1 MRRLKF
7 IIISGL
13 SGAGKSEAMRGLED
27 SGYYCIDNIPP
38 ALIVKFA
45 QLCINSSDSMKK
57 VALGVDI
64 RGRQFFKDVYKSLD
78 EMKALGY
85 EYEIIFLDSE
95 DDVLIKRYK
104 MTRRNHPLSFDTNI
118 LEGIVRERELIKDLK
133 SRANVV
139 IDTSNLKPKDLRKQI
154 KDIYLGESESS
165 NLVISVT
172 SFGYKHGIP
181 LDADLVF
188 DVRFLPNPYYIE
200 ELKEKTGDEEDVQS
214 YVMNS
219 STSWEFLSKLKDFV
233 DFLVPQ
239 YMEEGKHHLV
249 IAIGCT
255 GGKHRSVTFT
265 NMMYDHLLEGGYRAI
280 KKHRD
285 IRLK

>member
-1 MRRLKF
+1 MRGLKF
-7 IIISGL
+7 IIITGL

-45 QLCINSSDSMKK
+45 QLCINSSESMKK

-64 RGRQFFKDVYKSLD
+64 RGRQFFRSVYTSLD
-78 EMKALGY
+78 EMKKLGY
-85 EYEIIFLDSE
+85 EYEIIFLDCE
-95 DDVLIKRYK
+95 DDVLVKRYK

-118 LEGIVRERELIKDLK
+118 LEGIVRERELLK
-133 SRANVV
+133 KLKIRANVV
-139 IDTSNLKPKDLRKQI
+139 IDTSNLKPKELRKQI
-154 KDIYLGESESS
+154 RDIYIGESEGS

-172 SFGYKHGIP
+172 SFGYKNGIP

-188 DVRFLPNPYYIE
+188 DVRFLPNPYYVE
-200 ELKEKTGDEEDVQS
+200 ELKEKTGDEEEVQS

-219 STSWEFLSKLKDFV
+219 SVSWDFFGRLKDFI
-233 DFLVPQ
+233 DFLVPN

-265 NMMYDHLLEGGYRAI
+265 NMIYDHLIEGGYRTI

-285 IRLK
+285 IRLR

>member
-1 MRRLKF
+1 MRGLKF
-7 IIISGL
+7 IIITGL

-64 RGRQFFKDVYKSLD
+64 RGRQFFSDVYRSLD
-78 EMKALGY
+78 EMKQLGY
-85 EYEIIFLDSE
+85 EYEIIFLDCE
-95 DDVLIKRYK
+95 DDVLVKRYK

-118 LEGIVRERELIKDLK
+118 LEGIVRERELLKDLK
-133 SRANVV
+133 IRANVV

-154 KDIYLGESESS
+154 RDIYLGEAEGS

-188 DVRFLPNPYYIE
+188 DVRFLPNPYYVE
-200 ELKEKTGDEEDVQS
+200 ELKEKTGDEEEVQS

-219 STSWEFLSKLKDFV
+219 SVSWDFFGRLKDFI
-233 DFLVPQ
+233 DFLVPN

-265 NMMYDHLLEGGYRAI
+265 NMIYDHLLEGGYRAI

-285 IRLK
+285 IRLR

>member
-1 MRRLKF
+1 MRGLKF
-7 IIISGL
+7 IIITGL

-45 QLCINSSDSMKK
+45 QLCINSSESMKK

-64 RGRQFFKDVYKSLD
+64 RGRQFFNDVYTSLD
-78 EMKALGY
+78 EMKKLGY
-85 EYEIIFLDSE
+85 EYEIIFLDCE

-104 MTRRNHPLSFDTNI
+104 MTRRNHPLSFDTSI
-118 LEGIVRERELIKDLK
+118 LEGIVREKELLKELK
-133 SRANVV
+133 SRANVL

-154 KDIYLGESESS
+154 RDIYIGESEGS

-188 DVRFLPNPYYIE
+188 DVRFLPNPYYVE
-200 ELKEKTGDEEDVQS
+200 ELKERTGDEEEVQS

-219 STSWEFLSKLKDFV
+219 SVSWEFLSRLKDFI
-233 DFLVPQ
+233 DFLVPN

-265 NMMYDHLLEGGYRAI
+265 NMIYDHLIEGGYRAI
-280 KKHRD
+280 KKQRD

>member
-1 MRRLKF
+1 MRGLKF
-7 IIISGL
+7 IIITGL

-45 QLCINSSDSMKK
+45 QLCINSSESMKK

-64 RGRQFFKDVYKSLD
+64 RGRQFFNDVYTSLD
-78 EMKALGY
+78 EMKKLGY
-85 EYEIIFLDSE
+85 KYEIIFLDCE

-104 MTRRNHPLSFDTNI
+104 MTRRNHPLSFDTSI
-118 LEGIVRERELIKDLK
+118 LEGIVREKELLKELK
-133 SRANVV
+133 SRANVL

-154 KDIYLGESESS
+154 RDIYIGESEGS

-188 DVRFLPNPYYIE
+188 DVRFLPNPYYVE
-200 ELKEKTGDEEDVQS
+200 ELKERTGDEEEVQS

-219 STSWEFLSKLKDFV
+219 SVSWEFLSRLKDFI
-233 DFLVPQ
+233 DFLMPN

-265 NMMYDHLLEGGYRAI
+265 NMIYDHLIEGGYRAI

>member
-1 MRRLKF
+1 MRGLKF

-45 QLCINSSDSMKK
+45 QLCINSSESMKK

-85 EYEIIFLDSE
+85 EYEIIFLDAE

-154 KDIYLGESESS
+154 KDIYLGESENS

-233 DFLVPQ
+233 DFLVPK

-265 NMMYDHLLEGGYRAI
+265 NMIYDHLIEGGYRTI

>member
-1 MRRLKF
+1 MRGLKF
-7 IIISGL
+7 IIITGL

-45 QLCINSSDSMKK
+45 QLCINSSESMKK

-64 RGRQFFKDVYKSLD
+64 RGRQFFSDVYRSLD
-78 EMKALGY
+78 EMKQLGY
-85 EYEIIFLDSE
+85 EYEIIFLDCE
-95 DDVLIKRYK
+95 DDVLVKRYK

-118 LEGIVRERELIKDLK
+118 LEGIVRERELLK
-133 SRANVV
+133 ELKIRANVV
-139 IDTSNLKPKDLRKQI
+139 IDTSNLKPKELRKQI
-154 KDIYLGESESS
+154 RDIYLGESEGS

-188 DVRFLPNPYYIE
+188 DVRFLPNPYYVE
-200 ELKEKTGDEEDVQS
+200 ELKEKTGDEEEVQS

-219 STSWEFLSKLKDFV
+219 SVSWEFLGRLKDFI
-233 DFLVPQ
+233 DFLVPN

-265 NMMYDHLLEGGYRAI
+265 NMIYDHLLEGGYRAI

-285 IRLK
+285 IRLR

>member
-1 MRRLKF
+1 MKF
-7 IIISGL
+7 IIITGL

-45 QLCINSSDSMKK
+45 QLCINSSESMKK

-64 RGRQFFKDVYKSLD
+64 RGRQFFNDVYTSLD
-78 EMKALGY
+78 EMKKLGY
-85 EYEIIFLDSE
+85 KYEIIFLDCE

-104 MTRRNHPLSFDTNI
+104 MTRRNHPLSFDTSI
-118 LEGIVRERELIKDLK
+118 LEGIVREKELLKELK
-133 SRANVV
+133 SRANVL

-154 KDIYLGESESS
+154 RDIYIGESEGS

-188 DVRFLPNPYYIE
+188 DVRFLPNPYYVE
-200 ELKEKTGDEEDVQS
+200 ELKERTGDEEEVQS

-219 STSWEFLSKLKDFV
+219 SVSWEFLSRLKDFI
-233 DFLVPQ
+233 DFLMPN

-265 NMMYDHLLEGGYRAI
+265 NMIYDHLIEGGYRAI

>member
-1 MRRLKF
+1 MRGLKF
-7 IIISGL
+7 IIITGL

-45 QLCINSSDSMKK
+45 QLCSNSNESMKK

-64 RGRQFFKDVYKSLD
+64 RGRQFFRNVYTSLD
-78 EMKALGY
+78 EMKKLGY
-85 EYEIIFLDSE
+85 EYEIVFLDCE
-95 DDVLIKRYK
+95 DEVLVKRYK

-118 LEGIVRERELIKDLK
+118 LEGIVRERELLK
-133 SRANVV
+133 ELKIRANVV

-154 KDIYLGESESS
+154 RDIYIGESEGS

-200 ELKEKTGDEEDVQS
+200 ELKEKTGDEEEVQS

-219 STSWEFLSKLKDFV
+219 SVSWEFLGRLKDFI
-233 DFLVPQ
+233 DFLVPN

-265 NMMYDHLLEGGYRAI
+265 NMVYDHLLEGGYRAI

>member
-1 MRRLKF
+1 MRGLKF

-45 QLCINSSDSMKK
+45 QLCINSSESMKK

-154 KDIYLGESESS
+154 KDIYLGESENS

-233 DFLVPQ
+233 DFLVPK

-265 NMMYDHLLEGGYRAI
+265 NMIYDHLIEGGYRTI

>member
-1 MRRLKF
+1 MKF
-7 IIISGL
+7 IIITGL

-45 QLCINSSDSMKK
+45 QLCSNSNESMKK

-64 RGRQFFKDVYKSLD
+64 RGRQFFRNVYTSLD
-78 EMKALGY
+78 EMKKLGY
-85 EYEIIFLDSE
+85 EYEIVFLDCE
-95 DDVLIKRYK
+95 DEVLVKRYK

-118 LEGIVRERELIKDLK
+118 LEGIVRERELLK
-133 SRANVV
+133 ELKIRANVV

-154 KDIYLGESESS
+154 RDIYIGESEGS

-200 ELKEKTGDEEDVQS
+200 ELKEKTGDEEEVQS

-219 STSWEFLSKLKDFV
+219 SVSWEFLGRLKDFI
-233 DFLVPQ
+233 DFLVPN

-265 NMMYDHLLEGGYRAI
+265 NMVYDHLLEGGYRAI